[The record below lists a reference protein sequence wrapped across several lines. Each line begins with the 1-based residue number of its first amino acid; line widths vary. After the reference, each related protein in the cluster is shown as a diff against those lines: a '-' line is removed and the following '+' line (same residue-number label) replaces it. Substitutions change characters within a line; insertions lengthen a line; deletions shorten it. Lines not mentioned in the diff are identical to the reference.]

1 MKKSIFLIAAVTA
14 MVLMWPSCN
23 QIEETGELQFGL
35 EMSDDS
41 NLKSAETDPSMNSA
55 EADYNVTAA
64 LVSIISET
72 GEVIYDKEYVD
83 LYKFGGQY
91 TTKSLKLPM
100 GEFQLTEFMLIDAMG
115 QVLWATPREGSN
127 LAHLVRQPLPIPFI
141 ISPDETTSLDIQVI
155 RVKDHPPS
163 EFGYVDFYI
172 GFVDRFCLKV
182 FYSSRCME
190 EWNDSIMGPDG
201 SGAPVHQPMLTI
213 SSEDRILI
221 HEPLAAGLNQY
232 GIPMVTDWYVITAT
246 DCHGQVIYEMKF
258 PVNELLAHRCG
269 DAFLPLVIYRDPVPG
284 IIVTPEGLTEPTIR
298 QGVFGSIT
306 IPVDNS
312 LDTDIYNIY
321 PVVRDVYFYPYSVV
335 ESIQTFAPMGC
346 YFPADALGM
355 DPLLIVRSNSDG
367 YFQAPLDVGTYLYL
381 VKDGDRYYMD
391 SYVSSHPP
399 GFVMVYPEE
408 ITKLLIHIVDCS
420 MWM

>member
-14 MVLMWPSCN
+14 MVLIWPSCN

-41 NLKSAETDPSMNSA
+41 NLKSAETDPSMNTT

-83 LYKFGGQY
+83 LYRFGGQY

-100 GEFQLTEFMLIDAMG
+100 GTYELTEFMLIDAMG

-163 EFGYVDFYI
+163 DFGYVDFYI

-190 EWNDSIMGPDG
+190 EWNDSILGPDG
-201 SGAPVHQPMLTI
+201 WGAPIHQPMLTI
-213 SSEDRILI
+213 WSDDHILV
-221 HEPLAAGLNQY
+221 HEPLAAGLNNY
-232 GIPMVTDWYVITAT
+232 GVPMVTEWYAITAT

-258 PVNELLAHRCG
+258 SVQELLKHRCA
-269 DAFLPLVIYRDPVPG
+269 DNFPPPCHL
-284 IIVTPEGLTEPTIR
+284 
-298 QGVFGSIT
+298 QGSCTGHY
-306 IPVDNS
+306 D
-312 LDTDIYNIY
+312 
-321 PVVRDVYFYPYSVV
+321 
-335 ESIQTFAPMGC
+335 
-346 YFPADALGM
+346 
-355 DPLLIVRSNSDG
+355 
-367 YFQAPLDVGTYLYL
+367 
-381 VKDGDRYYMD
+381 
-391 SYVSSHPP
+391 HP
-399 GFVMVYPEE
+399 
-408 ITKLLIHIVDCS
+408 
-420 MWM
+420 